1 MSGNG
6 ILQTLVCHVTRF
18 TLLYPVLAEK
28 VDEFNIKLNKQL
40 DDTNFLNPEA
50 GDLYIDEL
58 DEADEASHGEISQI
72 PDNSEYANMI
82 QEERPDQ
89 ENVNDEANGFIWFQ
103 EITCH
108 LTFFCEDGL
117 L

>member
-1 MSGNG
+1 M
-6 ILQTLVCHVTRF
+6 
-18 TLLYPVLAEK
+18 LAEK

-72 PDNSEYANMI
+72 PDNNEYANMI